1 MAISGGDADRI
12 RPVKENVED
21 ELIARTGVVAVDIG
35 EKVTGGEPTG
45 QTAIVVYVQTKKS
58 VSSLSKAQRIP
69 AEIDGVPTDVV
80 EMEIELQTALV
91 RVVDD
96 VVLQLD
102 PGSYRPLRGGTS
114 MGPDRSFWL
123 EPPEAPTPGWYRSVG
138 TLGAMVNDRATG
150 ARMAM
155 TNFHVAA
162 VNTGWSVGDV
172 MVQPGHPDSTTAA
185 RFGRLSRAVLSDN
198 VDGAVVAIDA
208 GITSQCD
215 VVDIGQITG
224 SRAAAVGMAVH
235 KRGRTTNLTH
245 GTVGSVDV
253 TVSIDYGDGLGT
265 RTLRHQV
272 RVDRP
277 AGGPRFSD
285 RGDSGSVVVDDDERV
300 VGLLFAGATDGSV
313 TFANPIAA
321 ALNELGVDLCVQPTF
336 PLITRAS
343 ATCPELRT
351 RVMSSCFDLRT
362 RVQRECFLIHT
373 RHTLD
378 CFDLKTR
385 VRIVCY
391 GLELPD
397 WPRIP
402 PWERPGGRPG
412 AGQGPAARY
421 GVEQD
426 LEESFWTG
434 YAAAYEE
441 MQALGEAGTDAT
453 DGSGSVGSDCKGCGD

>member
-1 MAISGGDADRI
+1 MAVSGGEADRI

-21 ELIARTGVVAVDIG
+21 DLIAREGIVAVDIG
-35 EKVTGGEPTG
+35 EKVSGGEPTG
-45 QTAIVVYVQTKKS
+45 QPSIVVYVQKKKP

-80 EMEIELQTALV
+80 EIDIELQTALV
-91 RVVDD
+91 RVADD
-96 VVLQLD
+96 VELQLD
-102 PGSYRPLRGGTS
+102 PGSYRPLRGGIS

-123 EPPEAPTPGWYRSVG
+123 EPPEAPAPGWYRSVG
-138 TLGAMVNDRATG
+138 TLGAMVEDRATG

-172 MVQPGHPDSTTAA
+172 MVQPGHPDGSAA
-185 RFGRLSRAVLSDN
+185 APFGRLSRAVLSDN
-198 VDGAVVAIDA
+198 VDGSVVSIDTGVA
-208 GITSQCD
+208 SECD
-215 VVDIGQITG
+215 VVDIGRITG
-224 SRAAAVGMAVH
+224 SRAAAIGMSVH

-253 TVSIDYGDGLGT
+253 TVSIPYGDGLGT
-265 RTLRHQV
+265 RTLRHQI

-321 ALNELGVDLCVQPTF
+321 VLNELGVNLCVTPV
-336 PLITRAS
+336 PPVTRAGL
-343 ATCPELRT
+343 ACPPLKTRLAVSCFELVTRVPRHCDIVRT
-351 RVMSSCFDLRT
+351 RFTLDCFDLRT
-362 RVQRECFLIHT
+362 RI
-373 RHTLD
+373 
-378 CFDLKTR
+378 
-385 VRIVCY
+385 RILCV
-391 GLELPD
+391 GPEIPD
-397 WPRIP
+397 WPPRP
-402 PWERPGGRPG
+402 PWENPRFRRPGE
-412 AGQGPAARY
+412 GPASKY
-421 GVEQD
+421 GAEQD

-441 MQALGEAGTDAT
+441 MHALGEDGDEDT
-453 DGSGSVGSDCKGCGD
+453 GSGT